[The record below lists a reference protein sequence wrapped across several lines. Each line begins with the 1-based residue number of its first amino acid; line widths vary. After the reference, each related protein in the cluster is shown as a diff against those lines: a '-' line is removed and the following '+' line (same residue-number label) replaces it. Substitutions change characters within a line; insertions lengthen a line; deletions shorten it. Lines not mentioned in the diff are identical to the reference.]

1 MNGINPRRR
10 VAAPVALSIFAL
22 VAAGLLSLGTTSG
35 TAAQSQYAPKSTA
48 PPTIA
53 GTASQGGTLTANVGT
68 WTGDQPLVFEFLWLR
83 CNSGGQNCVQIPN
96 ATQQT
101 YVVAKEDVD
110 QTLRV
115 QVTGRNSQG
124 SASATSNQ
132 SAKVAGPAG
141 PSGAIT
147 LPGGLISV
155 PVTSIPADQ
164 NLIVDSVQFSPSP
177 VRSRSTPIT
186 VTIRIKDTR
195 GYVVRDAFVFL
206 RSTPVVTTTP
216 NDAKTGQD
224 GAIRYTV
231 QPESDFPVRN
241 GYSVQFFVKAYRQG
255 DNPLGGITGYRLVQ
269 VPTAR

>member
-1 MNGINPRRR
+1 MNGINSRRR
-10 VAAPVALSIFAL
+10 VATPVALAMFVL

-35 TAAQSQYAPKSTA
+35 TAAQSQYAPKNTA
-48 PPTIA
+48 APTIA
-53 GTASQGGTLTANVGT
+53 GSARQGETLTANVGT
-68 WTGDQPLVFEFLWLR
+68 WTGDQPLVFEFRWLR

-96 ATQQT
+96 ATQQS

-115 QVTGRNSQG
+115 QMTGRNSQG
-124 SASATSNQ
+124 STSVTSNQ
-132 SAKVAGPAG
+132 SAKVAGPTG

-147 LPGGLISV
+147 LPGGLISI

-177 VRSRSTPIT
+177 VRSHSTPIT

-206 RSTPVVTTTP
+206 RSTPVVTSTP
-216 NDAKTGQD
+216 NDEKTGQD
-224 GAIRYTV
+224 GTIRYTV
-231 QPESDFPVRN
+231 QPESDLPIRD
-241 GYSVQFFVKAYRQG
+241 GYNVQFFVKTYKQG